1 MNQIS
6 SFSNGVADLAG
17 FTQPVISFLKAITES
32 FGLTMNGSPD
42 SWSGILM
49 SGAAGVATALV
60 VAVVLA
66 LYFRSRY
73 RTVSDIARH
82 GLAAAVVLGLLAFV
96 AYDMRDAALAYLGMN
111 PSKPEV
117 EFEIRLPKAT
127 GTAFADTQIEL
138 HTDRNQTLAQIERQ
152 LAPGDDGRN
161 VLRGWVALDFRTTDR
176 VVILNQPGQPQR
188 RFKPRLAAN
197 PSRSDQFGP
206 WHLADRVGSPDAA
219 GPPSDGLNDA
229 IAIRYRVL

>member
-49 SGAAGVATALV
+49 SGAAGVAT
-60 VAVVLA
+60 
-66 LYFRSRY
+66 
-73 RTVSDIARH
+73 
-82 GLAAAVVLGLLAFV
+82 AVVLGLLAFV

-206 WHLADRVGSPDAA
+206 WHVADRVGSPDAA

>member
-152 LAPGDDGRN
+152 LAPGDDGRS
-161 VLRGWVALDFRTTDR
+161 VLRGVAR
-176 VVILNQPGQPQR
+176 
-188 RFKPRLAAN
+188 
-197 PSRSDQFGP
+197 PSIF
-206 WHLADRVGSPDAA
+206 A
-219 GPPSDGLNDA
+219 PPTAS
-229 IAIRYRVL
+229 